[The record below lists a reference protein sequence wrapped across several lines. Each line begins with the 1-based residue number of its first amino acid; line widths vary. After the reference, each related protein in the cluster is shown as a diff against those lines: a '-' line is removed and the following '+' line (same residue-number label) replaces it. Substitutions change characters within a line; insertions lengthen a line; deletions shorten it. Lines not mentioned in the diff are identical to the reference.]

1 MSLPAQVRRQKEAAD
16 NHFKAIQDGAYG
28 DTPAAADDGSSEAP
42 AADNS
47 DETPNEPTAAEQQFE
62 APKQEDNSYE
72 QRYKS
77 LQGMYNAEVPKLH
90 AERRELSAR
99 VTHLETLLASLNTP
113 AAKPVD
119 APARQVTDSD
129 IAEYG
134 DSIDVMRRVS
144 REEASSAQQR
154 IDQLEA
160 MVRQMQT
167 TVIPRIEQVASRQ
180 AVSAD
185 QQFWAD
191 LTMTVPD
198 WQSINAQ
205 PAFQS
210 WLLEVDP
217 MSGLSRQTYLE
228 DAQRNLDA
236 SRVATF
242 FRTWTGNAGPA
253 VAQPQVSAASSEL
266 QRQVAPGRGKS
277 GAPVQGSDRK
287 TYSRTDIATFFD
299 DVRKGAYKGREE
311 ERARIERDIFAAQRD
326 ERIVQ

>member
-1 MSLPAQVRRQKEAAD
+1 MSLPAQVRRQIEAAD
-16 NHFKAIQDGAYG
+16 NHYKSLEQANTEG
-28 DTPAAADDGSSEAP
+28 DPSAPDEGSNELPS
-42 AADNS
+42 ADNS
-47 DETPNEPTAAEQQFE
+47 DETPPEPKVVEQQPE
-62 APKQEDNSYE
+62 APKQEDNSFE

-90 AERRELSAR
+90 AERRELTAR
-99 VTHLETLLASLNTP
+99 VTHLETLLASLNTQ

-119 APARQVTDSD
+119 TPAQLVTDND
-129 IAEYG
+129 RAEYG

-144 REEASSAQQR
+144 QEVGASAQQR

-180 AVSAD
+180 AVNAD

-191 LTMTVPD
+191 LTANVPE
-198 WQSINAQ
+198 WQSINSA

-210 WLLEVDP
+210 WLLEIDP
-217 MSGLSRQTYLE
+217 MSGISRQTYLE

-236 SRVATF
+236 QRVAMF
-242 FRTWTGNAGPA
+242 FKTWSGNAGTA
-253 VAQPQVSAASSEL
+253 VAQPQVPAATSEL

-287 TYSRTDIATFFD
+287 TYTRTDIAVFFD